1 MLAPIRVR
9 FSFATCLEI
18 VVLETYMSSTSIQL
32 LVRLACV
39 DLFVLCSANP
49 STGISVAVTTTDN
62 CVHVINTASMREDW
76 TVRSLCITSRQVSV
90 PLRQTTD
97 ASSDG
102 AAANQNTTEKS
113 AEDNDEHQFLG
124 INRAAASRAQAHT
137 LPFIQSDHHWRSTL
151 AVEPRS
157 QWLVSNGYPGQL
169 QAFDRTSQALSHA
182 YQVIH
187 APYCGLCGVSCG
199 RSAVTVS
206 AVITPHWLVTF

>member
-1 MLAPIRVR
+1 VR
-9 FSFATCLEI
+9 FLLLC
-18 VVLETYMSSTSIQL
+18 VLKLSCWKRL
-32 LVRLACV
+32 LVALQYTYLRGLACV

-90 PLRQTTD
+90 PRRQTTD
-97 ASSDG
+97 TFVDG
-102 AAANQNTTEKS
+102 AAANQNATEKS
-113 AEDNDEHQFLG
+113 AEDHDEHQFLG
-124 INRAAASRAQAHT
+124 INRVATSRAQAHT

-187 APYCGLCGVSCG
+187 ILYCGVVWAYL
-199 RSAVTVS
+199 
-206 AVITPHWLVTF
+206 